1 MTARRPVLAAF
12 ATALAVAVTAV
23 LPVGEAAAYT
33 PRQGTTFNIPAK
45 APTTTRARQMVFTDR
60 AVQAVRA
67 TPRGETITVSIYSLS
82 IGKVA
87 DAFIAAHRRGVKVRF
102 VTHDGAKKNGNVRK
116 LISALGTN
124 TRARS
129 YVKIC
134 SGSCLVTKKGVGVQH
149 AKLLTFSRVV
159 DDRKRSVRWLTLV
172 SSGNLTYAAGEDQ
185 WNEFQTIPGNRK
197 IYDAA
202 TAYVASMRFDR
213 DKFNTASVTSGI
225 YRLDFLPQKDLTF
238 DPVLPDLKRVTCKGG
253 GTIRVGMYGW
263 TGYRKAIARQLVT
276 LRKAGCDVKVAIDSR
291 YAVPAVRKILTS
303 GRVPTYDT
311 RNVPR
316 RYVHWKTTV
325 IDARINGA
333 VRHRVYAG
341 SANFTGAAIWSNTD
355 VILRIDSAAES
366 RVHRQRFDQMVKGG
380 RRL

>member
-1 MTARRPVLAAF
+1 MTTRRTAA
-12 ATALAVAVTAV
+12 AALSALVAVVVTALLPGGQAVAYVPA
-23 LPVGEAAAYT
+23 PGS
-33 PRQGTTFNIPAK
+33 TFNTPAK
-45 APTTTRARQMVFTDR
+45 APGTTRARQMVFTDR
-60 AVQAVRA
+60 AVQAIAA
-67 TPRGETITVSIYSLS
+67 TPRGETITISIFSLS
-82 IGKVA
+82 VGKVT
-87 DAFIAAHRRGVKVRF
+87 DALIAAHRRSVRVRF
-102 VTHDGAKKNGNVRK
+102 VTHDGATQNGNVRR
-116 LISALGTN
+116 LMAALGTN

-149 AKLLTFSRVV
+149 AKLLTFSRVL
-159 DDRKRSVRWLTLV
+159 DDRKRSVRWVTLV

-213 DKFNTASVTSGI
+213 DRFTTASVTSGI
-225 YRLDFLPQKDLTF
+225 YRLDFLPKKDPGF
-238 DPVLPDLKRVTCKGG
+238 DPVLADLQRVSCKGG

-263 TGYRKAIARQLVT
+263 TGYRTAIARRLVA
-276 LRKAGCDVKVAIDSR
+276 LRKAGCDVKVAIDGR
-291 YAVPAVRKILTS
+291 YAVPAVREILTS

-311 RNVPR
+311 RNTPR

-325 IDARINGA
+325 IDARIGA
-333 VRHRVYAG
+333 TVRHRVYAG
-341 SANFTGAAIWSNTD
+341 SANFTGAAIRSNTD
-355 VILRIDSAAES
+355 VILRIDSAS
-366 RVHRQRFDQMVKGG
+366 QTKLHRQRFDLITKSG